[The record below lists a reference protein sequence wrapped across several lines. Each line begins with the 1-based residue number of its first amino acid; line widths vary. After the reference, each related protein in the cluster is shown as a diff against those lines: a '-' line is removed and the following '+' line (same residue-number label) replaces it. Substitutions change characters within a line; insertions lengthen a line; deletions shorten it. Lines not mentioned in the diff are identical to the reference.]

1 MKHILITGVNSYVG
15 NSLADWLNKEPD
27 KYKIEKISLR
37 NDKWKQHDFSG
48 YDVIVHVAGIAHV
61 STDPKME
68 ELYYKVNR
76 DLTIEV
82 AKKAKSD
89 EVKQFIFLSSI
100 IVYGEV
106 KENNGIIRRD
116 TIPNPSNFYGKSKLE
131 AEKGIESLE
140 SEHFKVAIIRPPMIY
155 GKGSKGNYPK
165 LAKLARITPIFP
177 DYDNKRS
184 MIHIDNL
191 TEFIRLI
198 IDNEDSGLFF
208 PQNAE
213 YVKTSEM
220 VRVISEVYNKKVFL
234 VKWFNPIIRIMK
246 NRLELVNKMFGDLA
260 YDKSLSHYK
269 YNYWIRDF
277 KSSIK
282 ATESTESGFQT

>member
-1 MKHILITGVNSYVG
+1 MKNILITGVNSYVG

-37 NDKWKQHDFSG
+37 NNKWKQHDFSR

-82 AKKAKSD
+82 AKKAKS
-89 EVKQFIFLSSI
+89 EGVKQFIFLSSI

-106 KENNGIIRRD
+106 KENNGIITRD

-220 VRVISEVYNKKVFL
+220 VRVIAEIHQKKIIFTKIFNPVIRLL
-234 VKWFNPIIRIMK
+234 VKKTEIFNKI
-246 NRLELVNKMFGDLA
+246 FGDLM
-260 YDKSLSHYK
+260 YDTTLSEYINNYQIKNFKESLE
-269 YNYWIRDF
+269 
-277 KSSIK
+277 
-282 ATESTESGFQT
+282 ATER

>member
-1 MKHILITGVNSYVG
+1 M
-15 NSLADWLNKEPD
+15 ADWLNKEPD

-106 KENNGIIRRD
+106 KENNGIITRD

-177 DYDNKRS
+177 DFENKRS

>member
-1 MKHILITGVNSYVG
+1 
-15 NSLADWLNKEPD
+15 
-27 KYKIEKISLR
+27 
-37 NDKWKQHDFSG
+37 
-48 YDVIVHVAGIAHV
+48 GIAHV

-106 KENNGIIRRD
+106 KENNGIITRD

>member
-1 MKHILITGVNSYVG
+1 MKNILITGVNSYVG

-106 KENNGIIRRD
+106 KENNGIITRD

-177 DYDNKRS
+177 DFDNKRS

-191 TEFIRLI
+191 TEFIRLM
-198 IDNEDSGLFF
+198 IDNEERGLFF

-220 VRVISEVYNKKVFL
+220 VKLIAGVHGRKLLFIKL
-234 VKWFNPIIRIMK
+234 FNPFIRIFI
-246 NRLELVNKMFGDLA
+246 NRINIFSKIFGNLMFDQKLSFYEVN
-260 YDKSLSHYK
+260 
-269 YNYWIRDF
+269 YNVNNF
-277 KSSIK
+277 KESIIK
-282 ATESTESGFQT
+282 TER

>member
-1 MKHILITGVNSYVG
+1 MKNILITGVNSYVG

-37 NDKWKQHDFSG
+37 NDKWKQHDFSC

-106 KENNGIIRRD
+106 KENNGIITRD

-220 VRVISEVYNKKVFL
+220 VRVIAEIHQKKIIFTKIFNPVIRLL
-234 VKWFNPIIRIMK
+234 VKKTEIFNKI
-246 NRLELVNKMFGDLA
+246 FGDLM
-260 YDKSLSHYK
+260 YDTTLSEYINNYQIKNFKESLE
-269 YNYWIRDF
+269 
-277 KSSIK
+277 
-282 ATESTESGFQT
+282 ATER